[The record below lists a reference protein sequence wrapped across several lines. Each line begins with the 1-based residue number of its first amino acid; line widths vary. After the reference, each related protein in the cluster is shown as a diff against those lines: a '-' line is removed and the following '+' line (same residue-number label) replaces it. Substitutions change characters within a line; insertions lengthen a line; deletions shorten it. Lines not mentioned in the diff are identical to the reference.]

1 MKKFILFLALALTL
15 VFPNMSYANDQVEN
29 SKESEDVKKS
39 EIETVEEVQPPKYT
53 TDSKARPVPVLMFH
67 DVGYV
72 GVKEYSDANFI
83 FKDNLE
89 RKLNILIDN
98 GYTTITTKDLYD
110 NWAYGKELPEKPVLL
125 TFDDGYASHF
135 TFVKNLLTRLK
146 VKATFYIIQ
155 DRLEMRIYSRDLYGL
170 KELYESGQEIGVHTY
185 SHPDLTKLSYE
196 EMYKEISSCKDFL
209 ESELDIKVDTFSYPF
224 GIYNDEVIKAVKE
237 LGFKTAVTTKE
248 GLGRP
253 DQFNAD
259 NILKIS
265 RYNIYNST
273 SDQMF
278 QKMLDGL
285 K

>member
-15 VFPNMSYANDQVEN
+15 VFPNMSYANDQAKS
-29 SKESEDVKKS
+29 SKESKDIKAS

-89 RKLNILIDN
+89 RKLNILIDK

-135 TFVKNLLTRLK
+135 SFVKNLLTRLK
-146 VKATFYIIQ
+146 IKGTFYIIQ
-155 DRLEMRIYSRDLYGL
+155 DRLSMGIYNRDLDGL
-170 KELYESGQEIGVHTY
+170 KALYESGQEIGVHTY
-185 SHPDLTKLSYE
+185 SHPDLTKLSYDE
-196 EMYKEISSCKDFL
+196 IYKEVKTCKDFL
-209 ESELDIKVDTFSYPF
+209 EGELGIKVDTFSYPY
-224 GIYNDEVIKAVKE
+224 GSYNDDAIKVIKD
-237 LGFKTAVTTKE
+237 LGFKTAVTTRE

-253 DQFNAD
+253 DQFDAD
-259 NILKIS
+259 NVLKIS
-265 RYNIYNST
+265 RYNIFNST
-273 SDQMF
+273 TDETF

-285 K
+285 Q

>member
-15 VFPNMSYANDQVEN
+15 VFPNMSNASDQVEN
-29 SKESEDVKKS
+29 SKESKDATKS
-39 EIETVEEVQPPKYT
+39 EVETVKEVQPPKYT
-53 TDSKARPVPVLMFH
+53 TDPKARPVPVLMFH
-67 DVGYV
+67 DVGYI

-146 VKATFYIIQ
+146 VKGTFYIIQ
-155 DRLEMRIYSRDLYGL
+155 DRLSMKTYSRDLDGL
-170 KELYESGQEIGVHTY
+170 KALYESGQEIGVHTY
-185 SHPDLTKLSYE
+185 SHPDFTNLSYDE
-196 EMYKEISSCKDFL
+196 IYKEVKTCKDFL
-209 ESELDIKVDTFSYPF
+209 ETELGIEVDTFSYPY
-224 GIYNDEVIKAVKE
+224 GSYNDDAIKVIKD
-237 LGFKTAVTTKE
+237 LGFKTAVTTRE

-253 DQFNAD
+253 DQFDSD
-259 NILKIS
+259 NVLKIS
-265 RYNIYNST
+265 RYNIFNST
-273 SDQMF
+273 SDEMF